1 VPITLNLHAAL
12 AAEVRLE
19 NLHGAQPITQPAIR
33 LTLPATS
40 ANLGPGFD
48 AVGLALSM
56 HLSVEAHAAP
66 AFTIHATGRDA
77 DLVADLDRNLILDT
91 YRSIL
96 REAETKITPLKLTIH
111 NEIPLGMGCGSSAA
125 ALLAGVALADHFGHL
140 NLGDQGIVTEASWRE
155 GHPDNVAACWY
166 GGFTISTQTTS
177 PSSLPLT
184 EGAGGLSPLKT
195 APQKGALAPDPSPE
209 VQAATFPGNP
219 SWELILA
226 LQPTSLAT
234 KEARALLPDT
244 YSRADAV
251 FNIQRSALLV
261 AAFAQNRLD
270 LLRIAT
276 QDRIHQPYRTAA
288 CPLLAQLLP
297 LATEPEIASVTLSGA
312 GPSVLLF
319 LAETTTFLE
328 AETRLRQIL
337 PPEVELLSLR
347 IAGGVQKN
355 ILP

>member
-1 VPITLNLHAAL
+1 
-12 AAEVRLE
+12 
-19 NLHGAQPITQPAIR
+19 
-33 LTLPATS
+33 
-40 ANLGPGFD
+40 
-48 AVGLALSM
+48 M
-56 HLSVEAHAAP
+56 HLTVEAHPAAT
-66 AFTIHATGRDA
+66 FSIHATGRNA
-77 DLVADLDRNLILDT
+77 DLIAETERNLILDT

-96 REAETKITPLKLTIH
+96 RDAEKKITPLKLTIH
-111 NEIPLGMGCGSSAA
+111 NEIPLGAGCGSSAA

-140 NLGDQGIVTEASWRE
+140 ELGDTGIVSEASWRE

-166 GGFTISTQTTS
+166 GGFTTS
-177 PSSLPLT
+177 VQSASDDDTLPT
-184 EGAGGLSPLKT
+184 V
-195 APQKGALAPDPSPE
+195 E
-209 VQAATFPGNP
+209 VATFPGNP

-288 CPLLAQLLP
+288 CPLLAYLLP